1 MQAHQEAVWDYK
13 RQLCQITAQKLAAE
27 KEAQRVK
34 SDAET
39 QQEAIQDLTAQ
50 KIAAEKE
57 AQMVR
62 SDAEKMAS
70 MAAALEAEFVT
81 LQKQFSE
88 VLRSVPELSVG
99 KHTTLA
105 TVN

>member
-1 MQAHQEAVWDYK
+1 MGLPEAAVPNNS
-13 RQLCQITAQKLAAE
+13 AE
-27 KEAQRVK
+27 TCSREGGADGQ
-34 SDAET
+34 SGAET
-39 QQEAIQDLTAQ
+39 QQEAVQDLTAQ
-50 KIAAEKE
+50 KIAAEEE
-57 AQMVR
+57 AQMVK

-70 MAAALEAEFVT
+70 VAAALEAEFVT

-88 VLRSVPELSVG
+88 VLRSVPELSVS